1 MQVPLND
8 SRDYLD
14 FESAYPKNNL
24 PKHRRGPAPQP
35 PRPHPPKIVLPAL
48 TDEQRRRM
56 VFNREQAKAMKNM
69 RPKKA
74 NIR

>member
-8 SRDYLD
+8 SRDYLG
-14 FESAYPKNNL
+14 FESAYAKQKIP
-24 PKHRRGPAPQP
+24 HRPGPAPKP
-35 PRPHPPKIVLPAL
+35 PRPHPPKIELPAL
-48 TDEQRRRM
+48 TDEQRRRLK
-56 VFNREQAKAMKNM
+56 FNREQAKAMKNM